1 MKNLKAL
8 FLLGAMIIVTGSKAA
23 AQTASTVTL
32 FESKP
37 YTATSTK
44 EQHFEDNMSL
54 KTMQDQRPLVLTVQN
69 GGDGKVPFNWF
80 RLNIAG
86 YLMATEKDLNGGK
99 IVQLNVSGK
108 VQPGGG
114 QILIDAAG
122 EPGATLQ
129 FALSTP
135 AVTLTGIE
143 PMPLVP
149 GKTFV
154 VTGSS
159 FSSDENQDSVLVNGQ
174 PAQILSASANSI
186 TAVAPGKVGPGT
198 ARVQVVVDAV
208 ASNAVGA
215 SVNNTVSPTVLSTNF
230 WMAPPG
236 ATLTISGTNFSS
248 NPADNKVYF
257 GKTAA
262 QVVSG
267 NANTLN
273 VIIPNWAF
281 GGSEINIPLWVMAN
295 GVRSTNSIPFDIGP
309 KYLNSTTIVLPG
321 ESESSSDAYSQAS
334 SQANS
339 QASTQA
345 SSQAT
350 VSKDSE
356 AGTQSYQEGA
366 RLQMVPVGK

>member
-1 MKNLKAL
+1 
-8 FLLGAMIIVTGSKAA
+8 LLGAMVMVTGSKAA

-37 YTATSTK
+37 YTTSSTK

-54 KTMQDQRPLVLTVQN
+54 KAMQDQRPLVLTVQN
-69 GGDGKVPFNWF
+69 GGEGKVPFNWF
-80 RLNIAG
+80 RINIAG
-86 YLMATEKDLNGGK
+86 YLMASEKDLNGGK
-99 IVQLNVSGK
+99 IAQLNVSGK

-135 AVTLTGIE
+135 AVTLSSIE
-143 PMPLVP
+143 PMPLIP

-159 FSSDENQDSVLVNGQ
+159 FSSDENQDSVLINGE
-174 PAQILSASANSI
+174 PAQILSASAGSI
-186 TAVAPGKVGPGT
+186 TAVAPTKVGAGT

-208 ASNAVGA
+208 PSNAIGA
-215 SVNNTVSPTVLSTNF
+215 AVNNTVSPTVLSTNF

-236 ATLTISGTNFSS
+236 ATLTISGQNFSP
-248 NPADNKVYF
+248 NPAQNKVYF
-257 GKTAA
+257 GKTPA

-267 NANTLN
+267 DANTLN

-281 GGSEINIPLWVMAN
+281 GGSEMNIPLWVMAN
-295 GVRSTNSIPFDIGP
+295 GVRSNNSIPFDIGP

-321 ESESSSDAYSQAS
+321 ESESSSQAYSSAGSQAQS
-334 SQANS
+334 QATTQANS
-339 QASTQA
+339 QASVSNDTQ
-345 SSQAT
+345 
-350 VSKDSE
+350 
-356 AGTQSYQEGA
+356 AGTQSSQEGA
-366 RLQMVPVGK
+366 RLQMVPSR